1 MLGAWGGAIGPRD
14 RCVAPSYHVSP
25 MAEVDRRRRRA
36 PQPEPAP
43 GAMPPICW
51 RAVLAGVA
59 AGQLLLLLLTN
70 AGVDLA
76 NYFFGSTPSGTLDGG
91 IVGVSTLL
99 AVIAGGFLA
108 GRIAA
113 AHGAYQGTIVG
124 IGFIIVAVVFQ
135 FAQEASIV
143 HSALSAAG
151 PGQNYLVDL
160 GPMHIDQVFMGDLLA
175 LFGGSVGGFLARR

>member
-1 MLGAWGGAIGPRD
+1 
-14 RCVAPSYHVSP
+14 
-25 MAEVDRRRRRA
+25 
-36 PQPEPAP
+36 
-43 GAMPPICW
+43 MPPSRW
-51 RAVLAGVA
+51 GAALAGLV
-59 AGQLLLLLLTN
+59 AGQALLLLLTN

-76 NYFFGSTPSGTLDGG
+76 NYFFGSTPNGALDGG
-91 IVGVSTLL
+91 IVGMATFL

-108 GRIAA
+108 GRL
-113 AHGAYQGTIVG
+113 GAVAGWWQGTVVG

-143 HSALSAAG
+143 HSALSSAG
-151 PGQNYLVDL
+151 PGENYLVDL